1 MYSNIY
7 LAYDRAVPVIRH
19 KDSLLDFFSYM
30 RQRAKLSHINEMA
43 ASLSFTTI
51 LSIVPMVTVSFALL
65 TVMPRFLKLRR
76 AFQDW
81 LSDNLIPGAI
91 GDPILMYLNQFAL
104 KAKGLTIFGTLGLL
118 IGVFFTL
125 ITVENAFNRIWGV
138 TQSRPFFRRIGIHMV
153 ATVIGP
159 LLLGLSIY
167 LSSMVLS
174 ASKGLI
180 GPLSDGFNFIAA
192 VFPILLS
199 VMSFAVVYKILPYK
213 KVLWTDALWG
223 AVGAAVVF
231 ELAKAMFT
239 WFVASFPIYKTVY
252 GAFAILPMFLVWIYV
267 TWWVTLAGATVVA
280 NMPVVRAWEPSPKT
294 P

>member
-65 TVMPRFLKLRR
+65 AVMPRFLKLRR

-125 ITVENAFNRIWGV
+125 ITAIHAVLRSAAHSW
-138 TQSRPFFRRIGIHMV
+138 RRDH
-153 ATVIGP
+153 AHWYDS
-159 LLLGLSIY
+159 LLEE
-167 LSSMVLS
+167 
-174 ASKGLI
+174 
-180 GPLSDGFNFIAA
+180 
-192 VFPILLS
+192 
-199 VMSFAVVYKILPYK
+199 VV
-213 KVLWTDALWG
+213 WR
-223 AVGAAVVF
+223 
-231 ELAKAMFT
+231 
-239 WFVASFPIYKTVY
+239 S
-252 GAFAILPMFLVWIYV
+252 
-267 TWWVTLAGATVVA
+267 TLMLTRWY
-280 NMPVVRAWEPSPKT
+280 PQC
-294 P
+294 

>member
-1 MYSNIY
+1 
-7 LAYDRAVPVIRH
+7 VQVIRH

-30 RQRAKLSHINEMA
+30 RSRAKLVRINEMA
-43 ASLSFTTI
+43 GSLSFTTI
-51 LSIVPMVTVSFALL
+51 LSIVPMVTVSFSLMAAL
-65 TVMPRFLKLRR
+65 PRFLKLRK

-91 GDPILMYLNQFAL
+91 GDPILMYLNQFAI
-104 KAKGLTIFGTLGLL
+104 KAKGLTIFGTLGLV

-138 TQSRPFFRRIGIHMV
+138 QNPRPFLKRMGIHLV
-153 ATVIGP
+153 TTVLGP

-180 GPLSDGFNFIAA
+180 GPLSQGFNFMADF
-192 VFPILLS
+192 FPIVLS
-199 VMSFAVVYKILPYK
+199 TLSFTLVYKILPYD
-213 KVLWTDALWG
+213 KVEWRDALWG
-223 AVGAAVVF
+223 GVGAAVVF
-231 ELAKAMFT
+231 ELAKSAFT

-252 GAFAILPMFLVWIYV
+252 GAFAILPLFLVWIYL

-280 NMPVVRAWEPSPKT
+280 NLPIVRAWERRPTSNPSLG
-294 P
+294 